1 MLQPTSEQLQLLS
14 RKERILFKLG
24 DVFAR
29 HFKPIGMV
37 WNRTF
42 MYALL
47 WVGCCRR
54 FHVHGTEHVRVLKRT
69 DSVLMVCNHRTF
81 FDFFA
86 ICYAIFSRGRGWWRV
101 FFPVRKRF
109 FYDRISGGA
118 VNMLMGGM
126 AMFPP
131 IMRSREKIAFNDY
144 SIRRT
149 VEELAVP
156 NTLIGIHPEGTR
168 NKTDDPFT
176 FLRLHAGAGRI
187 ALAAEN
193 AVIQPIF
200 VLGLSSQMRSEIYKN
215 WFAPKAWPVH
225 VWFGEPVDLQD
236 LREKEDSPQV
246 HMEAT
251 RRIMDHVESLAQQHK
266 ALVLSGEIPMPP
278 TSPAQTRKQQ
288 KPGRLST

>member
-1 MLQPTSEQLQLLS
+1 MIQPTSDQLQLLS
-14 RKERILFKLG
+14 RTERILFKLG

-29 HFKPIGMV
+29 LFKPIGMV

-54 FHVHGTEHVRVLKRT
+54 FHVHGTEHIHRLTRK

-81 FDFFA
+81 FDFFV

-101 FFPVRKRF
+101 FFPVRTRF
-109 FYDRISGGA
+109 FYDRVLGGM

-131 IMRSREKIAFNDY
+131 IMRSREKMPFNDY
-144 SIRRT
+144 SIQRT
-149 VEELAVP
+149 VAELAVP

-176 FLRLHAGAGRI
+176 FLRLHPGTGRI
-187 ALAAEN
+187 ALAAQD
-193 AVIQPIF
+193 AIIQPIF
-200 VLGLSSQMRSEIYKN
+200 VLGLTSHMRTEIYKN
-215 WFAPKAWPVH
+215 WFTPKEWPVH
-225 VWFGEPVDLQD
+225 VWFGEPVNLQD
-236 LREKEDSPQV
+236 LREKPDSPAV

-251 RRIMDHVESLAQQHK
+251 RRIMDQVEALAQQHK
-266 ALVLSGEIPMPP
+266 ALVLAGKIPVPP
-278 TSPAQTRKQQ
+278 ASPAQTRQQ
-288 KPGRLST
+288 PEPGRLST